1 MKRKAE
7 KEMGAPEQDKLWGHL
22 EGGSFSF
29 CFWEEL
35 AVCQRCSRRI
45 AEKDGDDEGRNGF
58 VNSVQNPMFGR
69 GGVAGDATT
78 TSRGKYKQA
87 VSAKTGDESTGC
99 SLSSGKEDKKSKS
112 QEAEIKGFES
122 IEWFCKQRG
131 AAGKEGQSGP
141 ARKESGLEEDWRVDM
156 DIEGRRSSRMVKTR
170 GSWMSKER
178 GCRRNCET
186 SRSSRS
192 YRRKSIQSGLKAGLQ
207 QDIEQKR
214 HDLLRE
220 HQRVQKTSQQ
230 ARVRTHGNLKRTARM
245 GTPEKTARKRSRVP
259 SKETARKRSRVPQ
272 VAEATQRKGGALGRS
287 GRKTSGRK

>member
-1 MKRKAE
+1 MSPR
-7 KEMGAPEQDKLWGHL
+7 
-22 EGGSFSF
+22 
-29 CFWEEL
+29 
-35 AVCQRCSRRI
+35 AVRCR
-45 AEKDGDDEGRNGF
+45 
-58 VNSVQNPMFGR
+58 V
-69 GGVAGDATT
+69 
-78 TSRGKYKQA
+78 
-87 VSAKTGDESTGC
+87 
-99 SLSSGKEDKKSKS
+99 DKKIRSPKVRRQRLKS
-112 QEAEIKGFES
+112 FES

-170 GSWMSKER
+170 GSWKSKER

-186 SRSSRS
+186 LRSSRS

-207 QDIEQKR
+207 QQLQDIEQKR

-230 ARVRTHGNLKRTARM
+230 ARVRIHGNLKRTARM
-245 GTPEKTARKRSRVP
+245 GTPEETARKRSPVP

-272 VAEATQRKGGALGRS
+272 VAEATQRNGGSLGRS
-287 GRKTSGRK
+287 GRNRSGRK